1 MKLEKQELRAK
12 ISMLFKDE
20 EDGKEYI
27 VYAQYT
33 GCIHIK
39 EVGTENTKVYMGS
52 DLERI
57 ISILKKATDNTFL
70 LVDKV
75 YRGEPIVSENGLM
88 Y

>member
-1 MKLEKQELRAK
+1 M
-12 ISMLFKDE
+12 
-20 EDGKEYI
+20 
-27 VYAQYT
+27 
-33 GCIHIK
+33 K
-39 EVGTENTKVYMGS
+39 EVGTENTTVYNGE

-75 YRGEPIVSENGLM
+75 YRGEPICSENGLM